1 MRKTLLVSC
10 FLTVLALGLNSCHKC
25 YTCSLTTT
33 EIVND
38 KDSTIT
44 LTTELCN
51 GKNGA
56 GSQTN
61 FNSAL
66 NDIEANGYICN
77 PK

>member
-1 MRKTLLVSC
+1 MRKTLLVGS
-10 FLTVLALGLNSCHKC
+10 FLTILAIGLNSCHKC

-38 KDSTIT
+38 KDSSII
-44 LTTELCN
+44 LTTEVCN

-56 GSQTN
+56 GAN
-61 FNSAL
+61 LNVAL
-66 NDIEANGYICN
+66 QDIEANGYICN